1 MNKQLSILLSIIS
14 LTICLLLS
22 GCGKKSVQLQPLDK
36 EKPIL
41 AFGDSLTAGYGTSE
55 EYSYPTI
62 LANLSGYK
70 VINAGIS
77 GETSA
82 GGLERFEKTLNDTKP
97 SLVILMEGGNDIL
110 QSVPPEQTKAN
121 LIAMINVA
129 KEQNVQVLLI
139 GIPKK
144 SLVGSSVASIYPEI
158 AKQTGVL
165 FDEKTIPSLIKNNEL
180 KSDLVHFNQQGYAII
195 AQKFYDDL
203 KNAGAFKN

>member
-1 MNKQLSILLSIIS
+1 MNKQLSILLSIIC
-14 LTICLLLS
+14 LAFCLLLS

-55 EYSYPTI
+55 EYSYPTV
-62 LANLSGYK
+62 LANISGYK

-82 GGLERFEKTLNDTKP
+82 GGLERFEKTLKDTKP

-121 LIAMINVA
+121 LIAMINIA

-144 SLVGSSVASIYPEI
+144 SLIGSSVASIYPEI

-165 FDEKTIPSLIKNNEL
+165 SDEKTIPSLIKKNEL
-180 KSDLVHFNQQGYAII
+180 KSDLVHFNQQGYAVI

>member
-1 MNKQLSILLSIIS
+1 MNKQLSILLSIIT
-14 LTICLLLS
+14 LTLCLLLS
-22 GCGKKSVQLQPLDK
+22 GCGKKSAQLQPLDK

-55 EYSYPTI
+55 EYSYPTV
-62 LANLSGYK
+62 LASISGYK

-82 GGLERFEKTLNDTKP
+82 GGLERFEKTLNDIKP

-121 LIAMINVA
+121 LIAMINIA
-129 KEQNVQVLLI
+129 KDQNIQVLLI

-144 SLVGSSVASIYPEI
+144 SLIGSSVSPIYPEI

-165 FDEKTIPSLIKNNEL
+165 YDEKTIPSLIKKNEL